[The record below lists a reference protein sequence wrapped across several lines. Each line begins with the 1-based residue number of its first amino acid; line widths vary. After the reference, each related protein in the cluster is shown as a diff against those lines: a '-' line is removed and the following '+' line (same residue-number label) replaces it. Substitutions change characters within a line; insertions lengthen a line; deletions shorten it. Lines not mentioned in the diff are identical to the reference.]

1 MPLGYHPRRRNNNR
15 RRRRTARRGK
25 KTTKKEIEHLQ
36 RQVRKL
42 STQATKFCQFDVRP
56 EGSPNTG
63 TGIDLAHDEFY
74 VSCLTRP
81 NAWVNIFQTTTEQM
95 DIATQLK
102 MLSYDLQFVFS
113 PQNSLEPLTPR
124 IVDVWLYKL
133 KSETAMDVLAE
144 TSQMS
149 SSGMTAANNDVVH
162 KSIVAGGA
170 YTMIAFNPA
179 SFNIIQ
185 HRQFTVANIL
195 EETGVVEPLTDT
207 VLANTGDALT
217 RCRMR
222 GRFGNEL
229 KVPKGKVLEMAE
241 LDTMPL
247 DRYYVCVHV
256 GGWAG
261 GTSATN
267 GIRMDTNWTINTKVY
282 I

>member
-1 MPLGYHPRRRNNNR
+1 
-15 RRRRTARRGK
+15 
-25 KTTKKEIEHLQ
+25 
-36 RQVRKL
+36 
-42 STQATKFCQFDVRP
+42 
-56 EGSPNTG
+56 
-63 TGIDLAHDEFY
+63 
-74 VSCLTRP
+74 
-81 NAWVNIFQTTTEQM
+81 
-95 DIATQLK
+95 
-102 MLSYDLQFVFS
+102 
-113 PQNSLEPLTPR
+113 
-124 IVDVWLYKL
+124 
-133 KSETAMDVLAE
+133 MDVLAE

-241 LDTMPL
+241 LDTMPN

-261 GTSATN
+261 GTSAVN

>member
-1 MPLGYHPRRRNNNR
+1 MRGR
-15 RRRRTARRGK
+15 RRRSARRGK
-25 KTTKKEIEHLQ
+25 KTTKQEVEHLQ

-42 STQATKFCQFDVRP
+42 TTQASKFCQFDVRP

-63 TGIDLAHDEFY
+63 TGIDLVHDQFY

-81 NAWVNIFQTTTEQM
+81 NSWVNIFQTTTEQM

-113 PQNSLEPLTPR
+113 PKNSLEPLTPR

-133 KSETAMDVLAE
+133 KSETAMDLLAE
-144 TSQMS
+144 TSNMS
-149 SSGMTAANNDVVH
+149 SAGMTAANNDVVH

-185 HRQFTVANIL
+185 HRQFTIANIL
-195 EETGVVEPLTDT
+195 EETGVTEPLTDT

-229 KVPKGKVLEMAE
+229 KVPKGKVLELAE

-261 GTSATN
+261 GTSAVN
-267 GIRMDTNWTINTKVY
+267 AVRMDTNWTINTKVY